1 MVMES
6 LEGTQERVAKMSKVF
21 SAHAVSVDGY
31 ITGRDPGAGRGLGDG
46 TMLFDWYF
54 DGDTPS
60 QVFDGFKLSGP
71 SARVFDALAGRV
83 GAVVAGRNTYEDS
96 DHFGGG
102 SPHPTARLFVLSHRG
117 APEIAERQT
126 LVTTGIEDAIA
137 AAREAAGGKDVGL
150 MGGGVLASALEADLV
165 DEVILHQV
173 PVLLG
178 GGRSFF
184 QELPEHVRLR
194 LVEAVP
200 APGVT
205 HLRYKVAR

>member
-1 MVMES
+1 
-6 LEGTQERVAKMSKVF
+6 MSKVL
-21 SAHAVSVDGY
+21 AALAVSVDGY

-46 TMLFDWYF
+46 GMLFNWYF

-60 QVFDGFKLSGP
+60 QVFDGFKLSAP

-83 GAVVAGRNTYEDS
+83 GAIVAGRNTYEDS
-96 DHFGGG
+96 EHFGGG
-102 SPHPTARLFVLSHRG
+102 SPHPRARLVVLSHRPV
-117 APEIAERQT
+117 PEITDRQT
-126 LVTTGIEDAIA
+126 LVTTGIQDAIA

-150 MGGGVLASALEADLV
+150 MGGGVVTEALKAGLV

-173 PVLLG
+173 PILLG
-178 GGRSFF
+178 GGRPFF
-184 QELPEHVRLR
+184 QALPEHVRLR

-205 HLRYKVAR
+205 HLHYEVER

>member
-1 MVMES
+1 
-6 LEGTQERVAKMSKVF
+6 MSKVF

-31 ITGRDPGAGRGLGDG
+31 ITGRDPGAGHGLGDG

-60 QVFDGFKLSGP
+60 QVFDGFRLSEP
-71 SARVFDALAGRV
+71 SAPVFDALAGRV
-83 GAVVAGRNTYEDS
+83 GAVVAGRGTYEDS
-96 DHFGGG
+96 EHFGGG
-102 SPHPTARLFVLSHRG
+102 GPHPTARLFVLSHRP
-117 APEIAERQT
+117 APEMTERQT
-126 LVTTGIEDAIA
+126 LVSGIEEAIA
-137 AAREAAGGKDVGL
+137 AAREAAGDGDVGL
-150 MGGGVLASALEADLV
+150 MGGGVVTEALKAGLV

-178 GGRSFF
+178 GGRPFF
-184 QELPEHVRLR
+184 QTLPEHVRLR

-205 HLRYKVAR
+205 HLHYEVER

>member
-1 MVMES
+1 
-6 LEGTQERVAKMSKVF
+6 MSKVI

-60 QVFDGFKLSGP
+60 QEFDGFRLSGP

-83 GAVVAGRNTYEDS
+83 GAIVAGRNTYEDS
-96 DHFGGG
+96 DRFGGG
-102 SPHPTARLFVLSHRG
+102 SPHPTAPLFVLSHQP
-117 APEIAERQT
+117 ASEVSERQT
-126 LVTTGIEDAIA
+126 LVTSGIEDAIA
-137 AAREAAGGKDVGL
+137 AAREAAGDKDVGV
-150 MGGGVLASALEADLV
+150 MGGGAVTAALKVGLV
-165 DEVILHQV
+165 DEVVLHQV

-178 GGRSFF
+178 SGRPFF
-184 QELPEHVRLR
+184 QALPEHVRLR

-205 HLRYKVAR
+205 HLHYEVAR